1 MYIMTNNTK
10 TYKIKLTH
18 IATSYP
24 ETVDVPDDIYEK
36 IQKAPSTSDA
46 IDTFLNNKLGM
57 GWHRDFFFDSLSH
70 IKI

>member
-1 MYIMTNNTK
+1 MMKNK
-10 TYKIKLTH
+10 TYKINLTH

-24 ETVDVPDDIYEK
+24 HSVDVPDDIYNK
-36 IQKAPSTSDA
+36 IFKAPSTSDA

-57 GWHRDFFFDSLSH
+57 GWGDDFFFDSISH

>member
-1 MYIMTNNTK
+1 MKNDK
-10 TYKIKLTH
+10 TSYKINLTH